1 MNLLAID
8 TVTEM
13 ASIALLAN
21 DDMLID
27 EAFVPQQH
35 THVILPMI
43 QKQMAIA
50 GLSFKQLDAVAFSRG
65 PGSFTGLRI
74 CASITQ
80 GLAIA
85 HDLPV
90 IPVSSLAILAQGA
103 YREDSNKSHVVACLD
118 ARRDEVY
125 WGCFSEEAGLMTL
138 VGEERVIAPES
149 VKPGEGGP
157 WHGVGSGF
165 KSYETEL
172 ADNLQ
177 VNLISIEPQRFP
189 LAQDAIGYAKNAW
202 IKKEI
207 VDAGLAIP
215 MYLRDNIA
223 TPPKNKV

>member
-13 ASIALLAN
+13 ASIALLSN
-21 DDMLID
+21 DDVLVD

-35 THVILPMI
+35 TNVILPMI
-43 QKQMAIA
+43 QKQMALA
-50 GLSFKQLDAVAFSRG
+50 GLSFKQLDAIAFSRG

-74 CASITQ
+74 CASVTQ

-103 YREDSNKSHVVACLD
+103 YREDSSKSHVVACLD
-118 ARRDEVY
+118 ARREEVY
-125 WGCFSEEAGLMTL
+125 WGCFSEQAGLMML
-138 VGEERVIAPES
+138 LGEEVVIAPES
-149 VKPGEGGP
+149 VRLEEGRV

-172 ADNLQ
+172 ASNPR
-177 VNLISIEPQRFP
+177 VNLTSTEPQRLP
-189 LAQDAIGYAKNAW
+189 LAQDAIEHAKNAW
-202 IKKEI
+202 LKKEV
-207 VDAGLAIP
+207 VDASMAIP
-215 MYLRDNIA
+215 TYLRDSIA